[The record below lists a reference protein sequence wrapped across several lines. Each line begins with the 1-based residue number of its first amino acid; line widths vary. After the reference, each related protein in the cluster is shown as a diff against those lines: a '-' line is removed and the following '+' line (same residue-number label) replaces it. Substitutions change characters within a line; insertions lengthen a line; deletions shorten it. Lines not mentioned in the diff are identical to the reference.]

1 MVTLADGR
9 PVGVGSEFTGRTT
22 ARTGMPASLAPSLG
36 EQDTV
41 RSPPGLPAAD
51 RLARAVNEER
61 GSVRSLDVPQLPKHV
76 LGAAIRRGTPYWRG

>member
-22 ARTGMPASLAPSLG
+22 ARTRMPASLAPSLG

-41 RSPPGLPAAD
+41 WSPAGPPAAD
-51 RLARAVNEER
+51 RLARAVHEGRELR
-61 GSVRSLDVPQLPKHV
+61 HLDVPQLLERV
-76 LGAAIRRGTPYWRG
+76 LGLAIGCGTPSCGG